1 MAAIGSLVFCQSC
14 GNLLDSANGDDSVV
28 LTCDVCGAKC
38 KGMLKKS
45 VTFFFPYIQELG
57 DYGNTRHRGGH
68 GLLPLESNSWDMS
81 RRQRPSNIP
90 ETVSMLNRLPPGS
103 SSRAVS
109 LPGSYTSS
117 TLITTTSK
125 PSSFP
130 SKLRDKLS
138 GDVQQINVEDYS
150 TEREFEITC
159 PNACGAE
166 KARYHEKQT
175 RGADE
180 GSTIFYTCVGCGF
193 KWNTNN

>member
-38 KGMLKKS
+38 K
-45 VTFFFPYIQELG
+45 
-57 DYGNTRHRGGH
+57 D
-68 GLLPLESNSWDMS
+68 
-81 RRQRPSNIP
+81 
-90 ETVSMLNRLPPGS
+90 
-103 SSRAVS
+103 
-109 LPGSYTSS
+109 TSS

-180 GSTIFYTCVGCGF
+180 GSTIFYT
-193 KWNTNN
+193 WNTNN

>member
-1 MAAIGSLVFCQSC
+1 MAAIGSLVFCEHC
-14 GNLLDSANGDDSVV
+14 GNLLDSANGDSSVV

-38 KGMLKKS
+38 K
-45 VTFFFPYIQELG
+45 
-57 DYGNTRHRGGH
+57 D
-68 GLLPLESNSWDMS
+68 
-81 RRQRPSNIP
+81 
-90 ETVSMLNRLPPGS
+90 
-103 SSRAVS
+103 
-109 LPGSYTSS
+109 TSS

-138 GDVQQINVEDYS
+138 GDVQQINVDDIS
-150 TEREFEITC
+150 TEREYEITC
-159 PNACGAE
+159 PNGCGAE

-180 GSTIFYTCVGCGF
+180 GSTIFYTCVGCGY